1 MPPDDQITWYITQF
15 INMLFPY
22 AVAAVGITLIS
33 ITPLGRA
40 AISWLKG
47 HVNRGRAAELET
59 EIERLRLEVAEA
71 QERLDFAER
80 RMLGASGPATE
91 GTAPVPPHSEP
102 RVPTPV

>member
-1 MPPDDQITWYITQF
+1 MPPNDQFTWYVTHF

-47 HVNRGRAAELET
+47 HINRGRAAELAA
-59 EIERLRLEVAEA
+59 EIERLRLEVAET

-80 RMLGASGPATE
+80 RMLSVPALMTE
-91 GTAPVPPHSEP
+91 GKAPVPRHSEP
-102 RVPTPV
+102 RVPTPA